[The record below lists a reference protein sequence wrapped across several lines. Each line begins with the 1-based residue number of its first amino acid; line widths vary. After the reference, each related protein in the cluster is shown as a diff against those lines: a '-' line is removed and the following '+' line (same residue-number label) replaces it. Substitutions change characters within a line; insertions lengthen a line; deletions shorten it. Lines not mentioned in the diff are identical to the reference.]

1 MLKESRAI
9 VIIAKRPKEDTLL
22 YYENNFPT
30 EKLIC
35 VSPELNEFNLINKF
49 EFREDDSF
57 LDRKSFFKSYNIA
70 RKGWYY
76 QQFLKYEI
84 ILQLPYNHV
93 HIIDG
98 DSLLS
103 PTLLFNHNVR
113 KTPIKLNI
121 GYNNFFSKA
130 NKDFIK
136 ITRENFITNEMS
148 FKRKELLSMLAD
160 LGVNGDNYIETFISW
175 ISLDSWFSEYQL
187 YALYKRDVIKVTT
200 SNMKVFRRF
209 DLIPSFLKKI
219 YHWNRRYDL
228 VAYEWHHKSGSI
240 RTARAI
246 VYYIISKNL
255 G

>member
-1 MLKESRAI
+1 MLNESRAI
-9 VIIAKRPKEDTLL
+9 VIIAKRPKEDTLF

-35 VSPELNEFNLINKF
+35 VCPELDEFNSINKF

-57 LDRKSFFKSYNIA
+57 LDRKSFFKSCSIE

-84 ILQLPYNHV
+84 ILQLPYDHV

-113 KTPIKLNI
+113 KTPLKINI
-121 GYNNFFSKA
+121 SYNNFLLKIK
-130 NKDFIK
+130 KDCIK
-136 ITRENFITNEMS
+136 FTRENFITNEMS
-148 FKRKELLSMLAD
+148 FKRNELLSMLSD
-160 LGVNGDNYIETFISW
+160 LGVNSNNYIELFIAW
-175 ISLDSWFSEYQL
+175 ISLESWFSEYQL
-187 YALYKRDVIKVTT
+187 YALYKRDVCKVTT
-200 SNMKVFRRF
+200 SKMKVFRRF

-219 YHWNRRYDL
+219 YKWNERYDL
-228 VAYEWHHKSGSI
+228 VANEFHHKSGII
-240 RTARAI
+240 RRTRAI
-246 VYYIISKNL
+246 VYYMISKNL